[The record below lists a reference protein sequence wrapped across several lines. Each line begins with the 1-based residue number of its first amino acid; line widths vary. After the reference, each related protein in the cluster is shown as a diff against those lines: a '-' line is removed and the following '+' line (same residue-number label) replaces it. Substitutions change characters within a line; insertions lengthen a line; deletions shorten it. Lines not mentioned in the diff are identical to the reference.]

1 MYAKKIKYK
10 DFNDNERE
18 ETFYFN
24 LSKSEIIDLE
34 WRTPGGLENYMKS
47 IMAELNGQK
56 LADFFKM
63 LIEKSYGVKTPDG
76 RSFVKNSAV
85 LENFKF
91 TNAYDILYVQLATDS
106 TAASEFFNG
115 IFPKDVVEEARK
127 QQEMAARAG
136 LSLVK
141 PAEPAPV
148 DPQLAALTGGPQIPL
163 VEGQVIGTPV
173 QQDVLP
179 TL

>member
-34 WRTPGGLENYMKS
+34 WRTPGGIENYMHS
-47 IMAELNGQK
+47 IVSSLDGQK

-63 LIEKSYGVKTPDG
+63 LIDKSYGVKTPDG
-76 RSFVKNSAV
+76 RSFVKNAAV

-91 TNAYDILYVQLATDS
+91 TNAYDILYVQLATD
-106 TAASEFFNG
+106 TDAATEFFTG
-115 IFPKDVVEEARK
+115 IFPKDIVEEAKK
-127 QQEMAARAG
+127 QKSMADKAG
-136 LSLVK
+136 IQLIKNVQ
-141 PAEPAPV
+141 PEPIY
-148 DPQLAALTGGPQIPL
+148 DPQLAALQQAPAVPM
-163 VEGQVIGTPV
+163 VEGQVVSQPVTPTV
-173 QQDVLP
+173 
-179 TL
+179 TN